1 MALKG
6 AFEGGGDPAEID
18 LSDPKQKEL
27 EDLFDRLNKT
37 PQERKMMR
45 DSYLSRGAI
54 DELLAHLRGR
64 LEPAVNGEV
73 KRGPGRPKKIRRLL
87 RKRRQHLQ

>member
-1 MALKG
+1 MPLRWTLPPPKVVRVLPWTWHLKG

-18 LSDPKQKEL
+18 LSDPNKEL

-54 DELLAHLRGR
+54 DELLAHLRGGWSQR
-64 LEPAVNGEV
+64 
-73 KRGPGRPKKIRRLL
+73 
-87 RKRRQHLQ
+87 